1 MTEEEIKQATCQVVG
16 KDESGTGWLITA
28 DVVLTAYHCVKFA
41 VRAGEPVVVRFGVGS
56 SAIELTVVV
65 GPHDE
70 DLDVC
75 LLQLPLSLD
84 FEPIPIDA
92 DGLRPGEKWFA
103 FGYPVAKLLLGHIAK
118 GEIQQVLTERVHG
131 VDLDLSV
138 EPGTHLSNYHGLSGA
153 AFMVGAVCKGLLQL
167 NIDSAIG
174 ALSLATLK
182 PFLEANGLLTDESTD
197 STESGPIGTRPA
209 FDAIFESAIVT
220 KRGGYVFVEGSHGV
234 GKSTY
239 CQHFRPEVPEL
250 DRLGIYHFTERTL
263 GSTPAHQAQP
273 EVFFDW
279 VNSLL
284 STRAT
289 GKPARLMELSYSQLI
304 ERTNEVLQSLAKRC
318 AKAGRVGV
326 LFIDGINEAVAA
338 GEEALKRFV
347 NLLPQ
352 TVPDGLVVVITG
364 VGLDSIASSLGTILP
379 GGERLTLPTLDR
391 DIQYG
396 LCVEFLDKDKAT
408 TEIVAALCDR
418 AMGHPLYLRYLADL
432 VNSGATPGDIAELP
446 VFSGSIQDYYETIW
460 AKLVL
465 NADVVNLLGIIA
477 RLRWGIPTSA
487 LTSMLTSAESGI
499 FPSTLLRVRHLL
511 ANPENTAIYH
521 PSFSE
526 YVIHKTV
533 PINEWVHARLAG
545 FCSAR
550 ESGDYGVL
558 NKVYHALRGDQEQQL
573 QGIQGCNQAW
583 VDNSVLL
590 GAEPDVLLADI
601 DEALEAA
608 TESGTATDI
617 IRLLLLSQRLT
628 FRYNVLFVQSAELV
642 ALALISLGNT
652 ESALRH
658 VVRNG
663 RLVVSADEAFAVA
676 NALTQHGSTEQALK
690 VLELV
695 QRELNA
701 VFEKLRSEDGL
712 STQDFLNA
720 VGLRLHAFSLA
731 YAAGDNPP
739 FSGFLRATTKGIL
752 RGPNGNFSQDDGDE
766 IVRQMTGEMMG
777 ARLCLKGEYRPF
789 LSLGVPADADLR
801 FQLLVFLQTLAH
813 AQMHSEHYGFALKQ
827 DMVDLVLSDVE
838 RAIGA
843 PLRPEDRRF
852 VFTDALIEAGAAPG
866 LVKTYSTGVY
876 MGDGTL
882 PFYKKNP
889 ADPDEA
895 IFESA
900 MLHLRASSFL
910 EKGYAEPSVQM
921 PTTEDWE
928 ESLEIIARAV
938 AWCDGKGRRAMA
950 AKEQAGLEA
959 VWSFVAEALLPCFAF
974 KLESRTHWKS
984 SYFIPEAV
992 VPRLYRRIAKLVL
1005 DCFPTKSAVL
1015 LDAIEDG
1022 FDVQLGLYNEGFR
1035 QALQGVLCLF
1045 VEHSPE
1051 GQNAD
1056 KVFTLVLR
1064 WRDYVVANLENR
1076 FELIPEL
1083 LQIVQLLA
1091 RLEAAEEAL
1100 RTYKSVLSFSMGP
1113 SWYKEDQLSMMT
1125 GTLETLPTA
1134 FPVQATSLAQIAGLL
1149 ERAAGEMTFQRFIRA
1164 DKGNFI
1170 GQLCRRSLFS
1180 DAVRYFQHQSCGT
1193 LDELFVQATSGG
1205 LDRVS
1210 TLIGMRFPGA
1220 ALEEQAALLALLRHT
1235 RGQTSWQLRWAL
1247 LEVYQHGDERHL
1259 TDWGREYATII
1270 SELASSTDDL
1280 VQAKARVRSIA
1291 NSLNTERAWLLLRTL
1306 VPSLPTDLRP
1316 DYAPL
1321 LDEVK
1326 SRLDERQIEQL
1337 TSSFGLSHEQEDR
1350 DKTPRFEAG
1359 TKKPTDDVAEEDA
1372 EEDAEDDR
1380 FFMPGTFGKSSAV
1393 KDARTQIETAHAQLN
1408 RRNFSAATQ
1417 ECIGAL
1423 RTLQAGGW
1431 SVWSNNH
1438 SASNADRLISAQVQ
1452 NADELARLYG
1462 PLALDERHTQR
1473 WVIASRLISLVGEK
1487 VDAAQQAALLEVAI
1501 DHVRQIVGDA
1511 SSAQFAYIGNSAA
1524 GTASESLFE
1533 LLLWTLDHPAWARR
1547 DGGAAMVM
1555 WLARVNGDWL
1565 SNLARLAVSMDRRN
1579 RADIASATLDILSR
1593 EDPAGL
1599 WQSIESH
1606 IEVAWVVE
1614 QCCHVSRY
1622 VTFMR
1627 IAERASKRG
1636 VDSAVTAFKALQE
1649 RFPENIPSFTP
1660 APEMRPPSFVPTTLH
1675 MLWRDLSKL
1684 GVLTE
1689 GTLHAFATQMADSC
1703 SPLTVEL
1710 ACALESL
1717 VAEGGREKPN
1727 LPTGRWASTVRYAL
1741 NTALFLSIPVSKLKD
1756 AEALLR
1762 TYNPESLLEPEN
1774 GRGLLVS
1781 LVACVESGSE
1791 QNYRPSHKE
1800 LVFLDLQCFL
1810 EMERR
1815 VVHVELTSHLAPPGG
1830 AKPVAPTPYTFKAT
1844 ELPQPGPDEPIAV
1857 CGRAM
1862 PAIAYFGS
1870 ISPAIPTPRFLHLV
1884 GTQASK
1890 TVRYHW
1896 RDGGTVT
1903 SLASSRRYETAL
1915 LAIERDALSLPGGW
1929 QMLWILRVNGE
1940 ARAVLSNF

>member
-1 MTEEEIKQATCQVVG
+1 MTEEEIKQATCQIVG

-28 DVVLTAYHCVKFA
+28 DLVLTAYHCVECA
-41 VRAGEPVVVRFGVGS
+41 VRAGEPVVVRFGAGS
-56 SAIELTVVV
+56 SAIEFTVVV

-75 LLQLPLSLD
+75 LLRLPLPLD
-84 FEPIPIDA
+84 VEPIPIDA
-92 DGLRPGEKWFA
+92 DGLRPGDKWFT
-103 FGYPVAKLLLGHIAK
+103 FGYPTAKLQLGHIAK

-138 EPGTHLSNYHGLSGA
+138 EPGTHLSDYRGLSGA
-153 AFMVGAVCKGLLQL
+153 AFMVGAVCKGLLRL

-174 ALSLATLK
+174 ALSLAMLK
-182 PFLEANGLLTDESTD
+182 PFLEANGLLTDEPTEGA
-197 STESGPIGTRPA
+197 ESGPIGARPA

-239 CQHFRPEVPEL
+239 CQQFRPVSPEL
-250 DRLGIYHFTERTL
+250 DRLGIYHFTERAR

-279 VNSLL
+279 ANSLL

-304 ERTNEVLQSLAKRC
+304 EKTNEVLQSLAKRC
-318 AKAGRVGV
+318 TKAGKVGV
-326 LFIDGINEAVAA
+326 LFIDGINEVASA
-338 GEEALKRFV
+338 GEDALKRFV

-352 TVPDGLVVVITG
+352 TVADGLVVVITG
-364 VGLDSIASSLGTILP
+364 AGLDSVASSLGTILR

-396 LCVEFLDKDKAT
+396 VCVEFLDKDKAT

-432 VNSGATPGDIAELP
+432 VNSGAAPGDIAELP

-460 AKLVL
+460 AKLVP

-477 RLRWGIPTSA
+477 RLRWGIPTST
-487 LTSMLTSAESGI
+487 LTSMLTSAESGV

-511 ANPENTAIYH
+511 ASPENTAIYH

-526 YVIHKTV
+526 YVVHKTV
-533 PINEWVHARLAG
+533 PIDEWVHARIAG

-550 ESGDYGVL
+550 ESGEYGVL
-558 NKVYHALRGDQEQQL
+558 NKVYHALRGGREQQL
-573 QGIQGCNQAW
+573 QAIQGCNQVW
-583 VDNSVLL
+583 VDDSVLL
-590 GAEPDVLLADI
+590 GAEPDVLLTDI
-601 DEALEAA
+601 DETLAAA
-608 TESGTATDI
+608 TTVGTATDI
-617 IRLLLLSQRLT
+617 VRLLLLSQRLT

-642 ALALISLGNT
+642 ALALISLGKT
-652 ESALRH
+652 ESAFRH

-663 RLVVSADEAFAVA
+663 RLIVSAVEAFAVA
-676 NALTQHGSTEQALK
+676 NALTQQGSTEQALK

-695 QRELNA
+695 QRELNG
-701 VFEKLRSEDGL
+701 VFEKLRSEDGV
-712 STQDFLNA
+712 SAEDFLNA

-731 YAAGDNPP
+731 HAAGDSPP
-739 FSGFLRATTKGIL
+739 FTRFLRVVVEGFLRHPDGS
-752 RGPNGNFSQDDGDE
+752 FSSEEGDE
-766 IVRQMTGEMMG
+766 VLRQLTGDMLG
-777 ARLCLKGEYRPF
+777 AQLCLEGRYRPF
-789 LSLGVPADADLR
+789 LQLDVPADVDLSH
-801 FQLLVFLQTLAH
+801 QLLVFLQALAH
-813 AQMHSEHYGFALKQ
+813 AEMHSEHYGVALNRE
-827 DMVDLVLSDVE
+827 MVDLVLSDVE

-866 LVKTYSTGVY
+866 LVETYSTGVD
-876 MGDGTL
+876 MGDGML
-882 PFYKKNP
+882 PFYTKNR

-900 MLHLRASSFL
+900 MLRLRASSFL

-921 PTTEDWE
+921 PTNEDWE
-928 ESLEIIARAV
+928 GALEVIARAV
-938 AWCDGKGRRAMA
+938 AWSDGKGRKAMA
-950 AKEQAGLEA
+950 ARDQVGLGA
-959 VWSFVAEALLPCFAF
+959 VWSFVADALLPCFAF
-974 KLESRTHWKS
+974 KLESRIHWES
-984 SYFIPEAV
+984 SYFIPETV
-992 VPRLYRRIAKLVL
+992 VPRLYRHIAKLVV
-1005 DCFPTKSAVL
+1005 DCFPTKAAVL

-1045 VEHSPE
+1045 VERSPE
-1051 GQNAD
+1051 GPNAD

-1149 ERAAGEMTFQRFIRA
+1149 ERATGEMTFQRFIRA

-1170 GQLCRRSLFS
+1170 GQLCRRSLIS

-1210 TLIGMRFPGA
+1210 TLVGMRFPGA

-1235 RGQTSWQLRWAL
+1235 RGQASWQLRWAL

-1259 TDWGREYATII
+1259 TDWGREYAAII
-1270 SELASSTDDL
+1270 SELVSSADDL
-1280 VQAKARVRSIA
+1280 AQAKARALSIA

-1306 VPSLPTDLRP
+1306 VPNLPTDLRP

-1326 SRLDERQIEQL
+1326 SKLDERQIEQL
-1337 TSSFGLSHEQEDR
+1337 TSSFGLGHEHEGR
-1350 DKTPRFEAG
+1350 DKTPRFDAD
-1359 TKKPTDDVAEEDA
+1359 TKKPTDDLTDA
-1372 EEDAEDDR
+1372 DAEDDR
-1380 FFMPGTFGKSSAV
+1380 FFMPGTFGKRSAV
-1393 KDARTQIETAHAQLN
+1393 KDARTQIETARAQLN

-1423 RTLQAGGW
+1423 QTLQAGGW

-1438 SASNADRLISAQVQ
+1438 SASDADRLISAQVQ
-1452 NADELARLYG
+1452 NADEFARLYG

-1473 WVIASRLISLVGEK
+1473 WAIASHLISLVGKK
-1487 VDAAQQAALLEVAI
+1487 VDAAQQAELLEVAI

-1511 SSAQFAYIGNSAA
+1511 SLAPFAYIGNSAA

-1547 DGGAAMVM
+1547 DGGAAMVL
-1555 WLARVNGDWL
+1555 WLARANGDWL

-1593 EDPAGL
+1593 EEPAGL
-1599 WQSIESH
+1599 WQRIESH
-1606 IEVAWVVE
+1606 IEIAWVVE
-1614 QCCHVSRY
+1614 QCRHVGRFA
-1622 VTFMR
+1622 TFMR

-1636 VDSAVTAFKALQE
+1636 VDSAVTAFRTLQE
-1649 RFPENIPSFTP
+1649 RFPENFPSLTP
-1660 APEMRPPSFVPTTLH
+1660 ATDVRPPSFVPATLH
-1675 MLWRDLSKL
+1675 KLWRDLSNL

-1689 GTLHAFATQMADSC
+1689 GTLHAFATQMAASC
-1703 SPLTVEL
+1703 SPLTVEM

-1717 VAEGGREKPN
+1717 VAEGGREDPN

-1741 NTALFLSIPVSKLKD
+1741 NMALFQPMPARKLRS
-1756 AEALLR
+1756 AEASLR
-1762 TYNPESLLEPEN
+1762 AYNPESLLEPEN
-1774 GRGLLVS
+1774 GRDLLAS
-1781 LVACVESGSE
+1781 LVVCMESGRE
-1791 QNYRPSHKE
+1791 RNYRPSHGE

-1815 VVHVELTSHLAPPGG
+1815 VVHVELTSHLVPPRQ
-1830 AKPVAPTPYTFKAT
+1830 PMLVTPTPHTFRAT
-1844 ELPQPGPDEPIAV
+1844 ELPHPGPDEPIAV

-1862 PAIAYFGS
+1862 PTIAYFGS
-1870 ISPAIPTPRFLHLV
+1870 ISPAIPTPRFLQLV
-1884 GTQASK
+1884 GTQKSN

-1903 SLASSRRYETAL
+1903 SLASARRYETAL
-1915 LAIERDALSLPGGW
+1915 LAIERDALSLPRGW
-1929 QMLWILRVNGE
+1929 QMQWILRINGE

>member
-16 KDESGTGWLITA
+16 KDESGTGWLIAA
-28 DVVLTAYHCVKFA
+28 DLVLTAYHCVESA
-41 VRAGEPVVVRFGVGS
+41 VRAGETVVVRFGVGS

-75 LLQLPLSLD
+75 LLQLPLPLEVES
-84 FEPIPIDA
+84 IPIDA
-92 DGLRPGEKWFA
+92 NGLRPGEKWFA
-103 FGYPVAKLLLGHIAK
+103 FGYPAAKLQLGHIAK

-138 EPGTHLSNYHGLSGA
+138 EPGTHLSDYRGLSGA
-153 AFMVGAVCKGLLQL
+153 AFMVGAVCKGLLRL

-174 ALSLATLK
+174 ALSLAILK
-182 PFLEANGLLTDESTD
+182 PFLEANGLLTDKPTD
-197 STESGPIGTRPA
+197 SAESGPIGTRPA

-239 CQHFRPEVPEL
+239 CQQFRPESPEL
-250 DRLGIYHFTERTL
+250 DKLGIYHFTERAR
-263 GSTPAHQAQP
+263 GSMPAHQAQP

-279 VNSLL
+279 ANSLL

-304 ERTNEVLQSLAKRC
+304 EKTNEVLQSLAKRF
-318 AKAGRVGV
+318 AKAGKVGV
-326 LFIDGINEAVAA
+326 LFIDGINEAAAA

-364 VGLDSIASSLGTILP
+364 VGLDSIASSLGTILR
-379 GGERLTLPTLDR
+379 GGERLTLPPLDR

-396 LCVEFLDKDKAT
+396 VCVEFLDKDKAT
-408 TEIVAALCDR
+408 TEIVASLCDR

-460 AKLVL
+460 AKLLL
-465 NADVVNLLGIIA
+465 NDDVVNLLGIIA
-477 RLRWGIPTSA
+477 RLRWGIPTST
-487 LTSMLTSAESGI
+487 LISMLTSAESGI

-526 YVIHKTV
+526 YVVHKTV
-533 PINEWVHARLAG
+533 PIDEWVHARLAG

-558 NKVYHALRGDQEQQL
+558 NKAYHALRGGHEQQL
-573 QGIQGCNQAW
+573 QAIQGCNQAW
-583 VDNSVLL
+583 VDDSVLL

-601 DEALEAA
+601 DETLAAA
-608 TESGTATDI
+608 TRFGTATDI
-617 IRLLLLSQRLT
+617 VRLLLLSQRLT

-642 ALALISLGNT
+642 ALALISLGKT

-676 NALTQHGSTEQALK
+676 HALTQQGSPEQAIE
-690 VLELV
+690 VLELA
-695 QRELNA
+695 QREINA
-701 VFEKLRSEDGL
+701 VFEKMLSENGISTRELLR
-712 STQDFLNA
+712 A
-720 VGLRLHAFSLA
+720 VDLQLHAFSLA
-731 YAAGDNPP
+731 QAAGDDPP
-739 FSGFLRATTKGIL
+739 FTRFLRAIVEDIL
-752 RGPNGNFSQDDGDE
+752 RGPDGNFSQDEGDE
-766 IVRQMTGEMMG
+766 VLRQLTGEMIG
-777 ARLCLKGEYRPF
+777 ARLCLNGEYRPF
-789 LSLGVPADADLR
+789 LSLGVPADVDLR
-801 FQLLVFLQTLAH
+801 HQLLVFLQTLVH
-813 AQMHSEHYGFALKQ
+813 AEMHSEHYGFALKR

-866 LVKTYSTGVY
+866 LVETYSTGVD

-882 PFYKKNP
+882 SFHTENR

-900 MLHLRASSFL
+900 MLRLRASSFL
-910 EKGYAEPSVQM
+910 ENGYAEPSVQM
-921 PTTEDWE
+921 PTKDDWKG
-928 ESLEIIARAV
+928 SLEVIARAV
-938 AWCDGKGRRAMA
+938 AWCDGKGRKAMA
-950 AKEQAGLEA
+950 ARDQPGLGV
-959 VWSFVAEALLPCFAF
+959 VWSFVADTLLPCFAF
-974 KLESRTHWKS
+974 KLESRINWES
-984 SYFIPEAV
+984 SYLIPESV
-992 VPRLYRRIAKLVL
+992 VPRLYRRIAKLVV
-1005 DCFPTKSAVL
+1005 DCFPTKAAVL

-1035 QALQGVLCLF
+1035 QALHGVLCLF
-1045 VEHSPE
+1045 VERIPE
-1051 GQNAD
+1051 GPNAD

-1076 FELIPEL
+1076 YELIPEL
-1083 LQIVQLLA
+1083 LQIVRLLA

-1125 GTLETLPTA
+1125 DTLKTLPAA

-1149 ERAAGEMTFQRFIRA
+1149 ERATGEMTFQRFIRA

-1210 TLIGMRFPGA
+1210 TLRGMRFPGA
-1220 ALEEQAALLALLRHT
+1220 ALEEQASLLTLLRHT
-1235 RGQTSWQLRWAL
+1235 RGQASWQLRWAL

-1259 TDWGREYATII
+1259 TDWGQEYAAII
-1270 SELASSTDDL
+1270 SELVSSADDL
-1280 VQAKARVRSIA
+1280 AQAKARVRSIA
-1291 NSLNTERAWLLLRTL
+1291 SSLNTERAWVLLRTL

-1326 SRLDERQIEQL
+1326 SKLDEHQIEQL
-1337 TSSFGLSHEQEDR
+1337 ISNFGLRSEQEDG

-1359 TKKPTDDVAEEDA
+1359 TKRPTDDVAEA
-1372 EEDAEDDR
+1372 DAEDDR
-1380 FFMPGTFGKSSAV
+1380 FFMPGTFGKRSAV
-1393 KDARTQIETAHAQLN
+1393 RDARTQIETARAQRN

-1423 RTLQAGGW
+1423 QTLQAGGW

-1438 SASNADRLISAQVQ
+1438 SGSDADRLISSQVQ
-1452 NADELARLYG
+1452 SADELARLYG
-1462 PLALDERHTQR
+1462 PLALEERHTQR
-1473 WVIASRLISLVGEK
+1473 WVIASHLISLVGEK
-1487 VDAAQQAALLEVAI
+1487 GDAAKQAALLEVAI
-1501 DHVRQIVGDA
+1501 DHVRQIVGDTSPA
-1511 SSAQFAYIGNSAA
+1511 PFAYIGNSAA
-1524 GTASESLFE
+1524 GIASESLLE
-1533 LLLWTLDHPAWARR
+1533 LLLWTLDHPAWERR
-1547 DGGAAMVM
+1547 DGGAAKVM
-1555 WLARVNGDWL
+1555 WLARANSGWL
-1565 SNLARLAVSMDRRN
+1565 PYLARLAVSMDRRN

-1599 WQSIESH
+1599 WQRIESH
-1606 IEVAWVVE
+1606 IEVAQVVE
-1614 QCCHVSRY
+1614 QCWHISRY
-1622 VTFMR
+1622 ATFMR
-1627 IAERASKRG
+1627 IAERASKHG
-1636 VDSAVTAFKALQE
+1636 VDSAVTAFKTLQE
-1649 RFPENIPSFTP
+1649 RFLENSPSLTP
-1660 APEMRPPSFVPTTLH
+1660 DPDVRPPSFVPATLL
-1675 MLWRDLSKL
+1675 MLWHDLSKL
-1684 GVLTE
+1684 GILTE
-1689 GTLHAFATQMADSC
+1689 GTLHAFATQMAASC
-1703 SPLTVEL
+1703 SPLTVEM

-1717 VAEGGREKPN
+1717 VAEGGREDPN
-1727 LPTGRWASTVRYAL
+1727 LPTGRWASTVRHAL
-1741 NTALFLSIPVSKLKD
+1741 NTALFRPMPASKLRS
-1756 AEALLR
+1756 AEASLR
-1762 TYNPESLLEPEN
+1762 AYNPETLLEPKN
-1774 GRGLLVS
+1774 GRDLLAS
-1781 LVACVESGSE
+1781 LVVCLESGRE
-1791 QNYRPSHKE
+1791 RNYRPSHGD

-1810 EMERR
+1810 EIERS
-1815 VVHVELTSHLAPPGG
+1815 VVHVELTSHLVAPGQPQPAPPR
-1830 AKPVAPTPYTFKAT
+1830 PPTFKAT
-1844 ELPQPGPDEPIAV
+1844 ELPQPGPDDPIAV
-1857 CGRAM
+1857 CGRAR
-1862 PAIAYFGS
+1862 PTIAYFGS
-1870 ISPAIPTPRFLHLV
+1870 ISPAIPTPRFLQLV
-1884 GTQASK
+1884 GTPTSN

-1896 RDGGTVT
+1896 RDGSTVT
-1903 SLASSRRYETAL
+1903 NAASGRRYETAL
-1915 LAIERDALSLPGGW
+1915 LAIEREALSLPRGW
-1929 QMLWILRVNGE
+1929 KMLWVLRINGE

>member
-28 DVVLTAYHCVKFA
+28 DLVLTAYHCVKSA

-138 EPGTHLSNYHGLSGA
+138 EPGTHLSNYRGLSGA

-182 PFLEANGLLTDESTD
+182 PFLEANGLLTDEPTD
-197 STESGPIGTRPA
+197 SAESGPIGARPA

-239 CQHFRPEVPEL
+239 CQQFRPESPEL
-250 DRLGIYHFTERTL
+250 DRLGIYLFTERDRGL
-263 GSTPAHQAQP
+263 TPAHQAQP

-279 VNSLL
+279 ANSLL

-304 ERTNEVLQSLAKRC
+304 EKTNEVLQSLAKRC
-318 AKAGRVGV
+318 AKAGKVGV
-326 LFIDGINEAVAA
+326 LFIDGINEAAAA
-338 GEEALKRFV
+338 GEEVLKRFV

-352 TVPDGLVVVITG
+352 TVPEGLVVVITG
-364 VGLDSIASSLGTILP
+364 VGLDSIASSLGTILR
-379 GGERLTLPTLDR
+379 GGKRLTLPTLDR

-396 LCVEFLDKDKAT
+396 VCVEFLDKDKAT

-477 RLRWGIPTSA
+477 RLRWGIPTST

-526 YVIHKTV
+526 YVVHKTV
-533 PINEWVHARLAG
+533 PIDEWVHARLAG

-558 NKVYHALRGDQEQQL
+558 NKVHHALRGDQEQQL
-573 QGIQGCNQAW
+573 QAIQGCNQAW
-583 VDNSVLL
+583 VDESVLV

-601 DEALEAA
+601 DETLAAA
-608 TESGTATDI
+608 TRFGTATDI
-617 IRLLLLSQRLT
+617 VRLLLLSQRLT

-642 ALALISLGNT
+642 ALALISLGKT

-676 NALTQHGSTEQALK
+676 HALTQQGSPEQAIE
-690 VLELV
+690 VLELA
-695 QRELNA
+695 QREINA
-701 VFEKLRSEDGL
+701 VFEKMHSGNGIGTRELL
-712 STQDFLNA
+712 SA
-720 VGLRLHAFSLA
+720 VDLRLHAFSLA
-731 YAAGDNPP
+731 HAAGDDPP
-739 FSGFLRATTKGIL
+739 FTRFLGAIIKGIL
-752 RGPNGNFSQDDGDE
+752 RGPDGNFSQDDGDE
-766 IVRQMTGEMMG
+766 IVRQLTGEMMG

-789 LSLGVPADADLR
+789 LSLGVPADVDMR
-801 FQLLVFLQTLAH
+801 SQLLVFLQTLAH
-813 AQMHSEHYGFALKQ
+813 AQMHSEHYGFALKR

-866 LVKTYSTGVY
+866 LVETYSTGVD

-910 EKGYAEPSVQM
+910 ENGYAEPSLQM

-928 ESLEIIARAV
+928 ESLEVIARAV
-938 AWCDGKGRRAMA
+938 AWCDGKGRRAKA
-950 AKEQAGLEA
+950 TKDQAGLDV
-959 VWSFVAEALLPCFAF
+959 VWSLVADALLPCFAF
-974 KLESRTHWKS
+974 KLESRIRWDS
-984 SYFIPEAV
+984 SYFIPETV
-992 VPRLYRRIAKLVL
+992 VPRLYRRLTKLVL
-1005 DCFPTKSAVL
+1005 DCFPTKATVL
-1015 LDAIEDG
+1015 LDAIEHG

-1035 QALQGVLCLF
+1035 QALQGVLSLF
-1045 VEHSPE
+1045 VERSRE
-1051 GQNAD
+1051 GPNAD
-1056 KVFTLVLR
+1056 KVFTLVVH

-1076 FELIPEL
+1076 YELIPEL

-1134 FPVQATSLAQIAGLL
+1134 FPVQATSLAQIASLL
-1149 ERAAGEMTFQRFIRA
+1149 ERATGEMTFQRFIRA

-1170 GQLCRRSLFS
+1170 GQLSRRSLFS

-1210 TLIGMRFPGA
+1210 TLVGMRFPGA
-1220 ALEEQAALLALLRHT
+1220 ALEEQAALLAMLRHT
-1235 RGQTSWQLRWAL
+1235 SGQASWQLRWAL

-1259 TDWGREYATII
+1259 TDWGREYAAII
-1270 SELASSTDDL
+1270 SELVSSADDL
-1280 VQAKARVRSIA
+1280 AQVKARVRSIA
-1291 NSLNTERAWLLLRTL
+1291 NSLNTERAWLLLRT
-1306 VPSLPTDLRP
+1306 VVQNLPTDLRL

-1326 SRLDERQIEQL
+1326 SSLDERQIEQL
-1337 TSSFGLSHEQEDR
+1337 TSSFGLRYEQEER
-1350 DKTPRFEAG
+1350 DKT
-1359 TKKPTDDVAEEDA
+1359 PTDDVAEA
-1372 EEDAEDDR
+1372 DAEDDR
-1380 FFMPGTFGKSSAV
+1380 FFMPGTFGKRSAV
-1393 KDARTQIETAHAQLN
+1393 KDARTQIETARAQLN

-1423 RTLQAGGW
+1423 QTLQAGGW

-1438 SASNADRLISAQVQ
+1438 SGKDADRLISAQVQ

-1462 PLALDERHTQR
+1462 PLALEERHTQR
-1473 WVIASRLISLVGEK
+1473 WTIASHLISLVGEK

-1501 DHVRQIVGDA
+1501 DHATQIVGEA
-1511 SSAQFAYIGNSAA
+1511 SPAPFAYIGNSAA

-1555 WLARVNGDWL
+1555 WLARANGEWL

-1599 WQSIESH
+1599 WQRIESH

-1614 QCCHVSRY
+1614 QCCHASRY

-1636 VDSAVTAFKALQE
+1636 VDSAVTAFKTLQE
-1649 RFPENIPSFTP
+1649 RFPENIPRFTP
-1660 APEMRPPSFVPTTLH
+1660 APDMRPPSFVPTKLH

-1689 GTLHAFATQMADSC
+1689 GTLHAFATQMAASC
-1703 SPLTVEL
+1703 SPLTLEM

-1717 VAEGGREKPN
+1717 VAEGGREDPN

-1741 NTALFLSIPVSKLKD
+1741 NTALFQPMPASKLRS
-1756 AEALLR
+1756 AEASLR
-1762 TYNPESLLEPEN
+1762 AYNPESLLEPEN
-1774 GRGLLVS
+1774 GRDLLAS
-1781 LVACVESGSE
+1781 LVVCLESGRE
-1791 QNYRPSHKE
+1791 RNYRPSHGD

-1815 VVHVELTSHLAPPGG
+1815 VVHVELTSHLVPPGRPE
-1830 AKPVAPTPYTFKAT
+1830 PVAPTPYTFKAT
-1844 ELPQPGPDEPIAV
+1844 ELPQPGPDDPIAV

-1862 PAIAYFGS
+1862 PTIAYFGS

-1884 GTQASK
+1884 GAQASK

-1903 SLASSRRYETAL
+1903 NLASSRRYETAL

-1929 QMLWILRVNGE
+1929 QMVWILRVNGE
-1940 ARAVLSNF
+1940 TRAVLNNF

>member
-1 MTEEEIKQATCQVVG
+1 MTEEEIKEATCQVLG
-16 KDESGTGWLITA
+16 MDESGTGWLIAA
-28 DVVLTAYHCVKFA
+28 DLVLTAYHCVEST
-41 VRAGEPVVVRFGVGS
+41 VSAGEAIVVRFGVGS
-56 SAIELTVVV
+56 STIELTVVV

-75 LLQLPLSLD
+75 LLQLPLPLEV
-84 FEPIPIDA
+84 EPIPIDA
-92 DGLRPGEKWFA
+92 DGVRPGEKWFA
-103 FGYPVAKLLLGHIAK
+103 FGYPTAKLQLGHIAK

-138 EPGTHLSNYHGLSGA
+138 EPGTHLSDYRGLSGA
-153 AFMVGAVCKGLLQL
+153 AFMVGAVCKGLLRL

-174 ALSLATLK
+174 ALSLAMLK
-182 PFLEANGLLTDESTD
+182 PFLEENGLLTDEPTD
-197 STESGPIGTRPA
+197 STESGAIGARPD

-239 CQHFRPEVPEL
+239 CQQFRPKAPEL
-250 DRLGIYHFTERTL
+250 DRLGIYHFTESAR
-263 GSTPAHQAQP
+263 GSMPAHQAQP

-279 VNSLL
+279 ANSLL

-304 ERTNEVLQSLAKRC
+304 EKTNEVFQSLAKRC
-318 AKAGRVGV
+318 AKAGKVGV
-326 LFIDGINEAVAA
+326 LFIDGINEAAAA
-338 GEEALKRFV
+338 GEETLKRFV

-364 VGLDSIASSLGTILP
+364 VGLDSIASSLGTILR
-379 GGERLTLPTLDR
+379 GAERLTLPTLDR

-396 LCVEFLDKDKAT
+396 VCVEFLDKDKAT

-432 VNSGATPGDIAELP
+432 VNSGATQGEIGELP

-460 AKLVL
+460 ANIVP

-477 RLRWGIPTSA
+477 RMRWGIPFSN
-487 LTSMLTSAESGI
+487 LTGMLTSSESAVL
-499 FPSTLLRVRHLL
+499 PSTLVCIRHLL
-511 ANPENTAIYH
+511 ANPESTAIYH

-526 YVIHKTV
+526 YVVHKTV
-533 PINEWVHARLAG
+533 TIDEWVHARLAG

-558 NKVYHALRGDQEQQL
+558 SKVYHALRGGRDQQL
-573 QGIQGCNQAW
+573 RAIQGCNQPW
-583 VDNSVLL
+583 VDDSVLL

-601 DEALEAA
+601 DETLAAA
-608 TESGTATDI
+608 TRFGTATDI
-617 IRLLLLSQRLT
+617 VRLLLLSQRLT

-642 ALALISLGNT
+642 ALALISIGKT

-676 NALTQHGSTEQALK
+676 HALTQQGSPDQAIEI
-690 VLELV
+690 LELV
-695 QRELNA
+695 QHEIDA
-701 VFEKLRSEDGL
+701 VFEKMRSENGIGTQELL
-712 STQDFLNA
+712 SA
-720 VGLRLHAFSLA
+720 VNLRLHAFSLA
-731 YAAGDNPP
+731 QAAGDAPA
-739 FSGFLRATTKGIL
+739 FTRFLRVIVEGIL
-752 RGPNGNFSQDDGDE
+752 RAPDGNFSQDEGDE
-766 IVRQMTGEMMG
+766 VLRQLTGEMMG
-777 ARLCLKGEYRPF
+777 ARLCLEGNYRPF
-789 LSLGVPADADLR
+789 LKLGVPADVDLR
-801 FQLLVFLQTLAH
+801 HQLLIFLQILAH
-813 AQMHSEHYGFALKQ
+813 AEMHSAHYGFALKRN
-827 DMVDLVLSDVE
+827 MVDLALSDIE

-852 VFTDALIEAGAAPG
+852 VFTDVLIEAGAAPV
-866 LVKTYSTGVY
+866 LVETYSKGVD

-882 PFYKKNP
+882 PFYTKNR

-900 MLHLRASSFL
+900 MLRLRASSFL
-910 EKGYAEPSVQM
+910 EDGYAEPSVQM

-928 ESLEIIARAV
+928 ESLEVIARAV

-950 AKEQAGLEA
+950 TKDQAGLDA
-959 VWSFVAEALLPCFAF
+959 VWSLVANALLPCFAF
-974 KLESRTHWKS
+974 KLESRIHWQS
-984 SYFIPEAV
+984 SYFIPETV
-992 VPRLYRRIAKLVL
+992 VPWLYRQVAKLVL
-1005 DCFPTKSAVL
+1005 DCFPAKAAVL
-1015 LDAIEDG
+1015 LDTIEHG

-1045 VEHSPE
+1045 VERCPE
-1051 GQNAD
+1051 GPNAD
-1056 KVFTLVLR
+1056 KVFSLVLR
-1064 WRDYVVANLENR
+1064 WRDYVVANVENR
-1076 FELIPEL
+1076 HELIPEL
-1083 LQIVQLLA
+1083 LEIVQLLA

-1100 RTYKSVLSFSMGP
+1100 RTYKSVLAFSMGP
-1113 SWYKEDQLSMMT
+1113 SWYKEDQLSIMT
-1125 GTLETLPTA
+1125 DTLETLPTA

-1149 ERAAGEMTFQRFIRA
+1149 ERATGEMTFQRFIRA
-1164 DKGNFI
+1164 DKGNFV

-1193 LDELFVQATSGG
+1193 LDELFVQATSGD

-1210 TLIGMRFPGA
+1210 TLVGMRFPGA
-1220 ALEEQAALLALLRHT
+1220 ALEEQAALLALLHHT
-1235 RGQTSWQLRWAL
+1235 RGQASWQLRWAL
-1247 LEVYQHGDERHL
+1247 LEVYQYGDERHL
-1259 TDWGREYATII
+1259 ADWGREYAAII
-1270 SELASSTDDL
+1270 SELVSSADDL
-1280 VQAKARVRSIA
+1280 ARAKARVRSIA
-1291 NSLNTERAWLLLRTL
+1291 NSLNIERAWLLLRTL

-1316 DYAPL
+1316 DYVPL
-1321 LDEVK
+1321 LDEVRSK
-1326 SRLDERQIEQL
+1326 LDERQIEQL
-1337 TSSFGLSHEQEDR
+1337 TSSFGLRHEQEDR
-1350 DKTPRFEAG
+1350 DKTPRFDAD
-1359 TKKPTDDVAEEDA
+1359 TKKPTDDVAEA
-1372 EEDAEDDR
+1372 DAEDDR
-1380 FFMPGTFGKSSAV
+1380 LFMPGTFGKRSAV
-1393 KDARTQIETAHAQLN
+1393 KDARTQIEAARTQLN

-1423 RTLQAGGW
+1423 QTLQEGGW

-1438 SASNADRLISAQVQ
+1438 SASDADRLISAHVK

-1462 PLALDERHTQR
+1462 PLALEERHTQR
-1473 WVIASRLISLVGEK
+1473 WVIASHLISLVGEK
-1487 VDAAQQAALLEVAI
+1487 VDAAQQVALLVVAI

-1511 SSAQFAYIGNSAA
+1511 SPAPFAYIGNSAA

-1555 WLARVNGDWL
+1555 WLARASGDWL
-1565 SNLARLAVSMDRRN
+1565 SNLTRLAVSMDRRN

-1599 WQSIESH
+1599 WQRIESH
-1606 IEVAWVVE
+1606 IEIAQVVE
-1614 QCCHVSRY
+1614 QCRHIGRFA
-1622 VTFMR
+1622 TFMR

-1636 VDSAVTAFKALQE
+1636 VDSAVTAFKTLQE
-1649 RFPENIPSFTP
+1649 RFPKNCPSPTP
-1660 APEMRPPSFVPTTLH
+1660 NPDVRPLSFMPATLH
-1675 MLWRDLSKL
+1675 MLWRGLSKL

-1689 GTLHAFATQMADSC
+1689 GTLHAFATQMAASC
-1703 SPLTVEL
+1703 SPLTVEM

-1717 VAEGGREKPN
+1717 VAEGGREDPN
-1727 LPTGRWASTVRYAL
+1727 LPTGRWASTIRYAL
-1741 NTALFLSIPVSKLKD
+1741 NTALFQFIPGSKLRSV
-1756 AEALLR
+1756 EASLR
-1762 TYNPESLLEPEN
+1762 VYNPESLLEPEN
-1774 GRGLLVS
+1774 GRDLLAS
-1781 LVACVESGSE
+1781 LVACLESGRE
-1791 QNYRPSHKE
+1791 RNYQPSHGE

-1815 VVHVELTSHLAPPGG
+1815 VVHVELTSHLVPPRQS
-1830 AKPVAPTPYTFKAT
+1830 KPAMPTPHTFKAT

-1862 PAIAYFGS
+1862 PTIAYFGS
-1870 ISPAIPTPRFLHLV
+1870 ISPAIPTPRFLHLL
-1884 GTQASK
+1884 GTQASSI
-1890 TVRYHW
+1890 VRYHW

-1903 SLASSRRYETAL
+1903 SLPSSRRYETAL

-1929 QMLWILRVNGE
+1929 QILWILRVNGE